1 MTIVCGTTTLA
12 QGANFPITTVIVE
25 TLTKGWGGKLSFQD
39 FWNIAGRAGRT
50 LVDTLGVV
58 AFPAPTS
65 KKQKAF
71 EEFLTKEAEEIVS
84 QLVTLIQNMND
95 FTNVSSLSYLRD
107 NRALSPLLQ
116 FLAHAMRVSGNE
128 NVADDVEELLRS
140 SLVYHQIRKQNRVVA
155 ARLIRICRRYL
166 EQTREHTHILG
177 LADRTG
183 FATPSVLSMLAQK
196 RENEGLK
203 VERNWL
209 PDFLFGE
216 DLQPLTERI
225 EIVADLPEIQL
236 GRDERSIFNARRIAE
251 IVRDWVNGVPLD
263 TLAESYGNPSVDKNK
278 RVAEFSHYLFKL
290 IGRASWGIGA
300 LEVACLG
307 GNETVNRD
315 TIGYIPSM
323 IFFGVRQ
330 QEAILLRMI
339 GVPRMVSSTLA
350 HLWKQKAQHEL
361 DSYESVRSWI
371 TDLSDRDWQAVVPEG
386 SALTPNDMRLIW
398 KNFSG
403 VR

>member
-1 MTIVCGTTTLA
+1 MKGVKKQKQWQLVFETYATAHNPDIFPGRQVIIDRLSSREATTTIHALSRAATHALLHRGSVLILCDGPVDTMTRASTLAEERPEHPASDLLEAVCHYVEAESGENCLLATCLRHGVAYHHAGVSLEARWLVECLIREGIVTLVCGTTTLA

-84 QLVTLIQNMND
+84 QLVTLIQNMSD

-128 NVADDVEELLRS
+128 NVADDVEDLLRS

-166 EQTREHTHILG
+166 E
-177 LADRTG
+177 
-183 FATPSVLSMLAQK
+183 
-196 RENEGLK
+196 
-203 VERNWL
+203 
-209 PDFLFGE
+209 
-216 DLQPLTERI
+216 
-225 EIVADLPEIQL
+225 
-236 GRDERSIFNARRIAE
+236 
-251 IVRDWVNGVPLD
+251 
-263 TLAESYGNPSVDKNK
+263 
-278 RVAEFSHYLFKL
+278 
-290 IGRASWGIGA
+290 
-300 LEVACLG
+300 
-307 GNETVNRD
+307 
-315 TIGYIPSM
+315 
-323 IFFGVRQ
+323 
-330 QEAILLRMI
+330 
-339 GVPRMVSSTLA
+339 
-350 HLWKQKAQHEL
+350 
-361 DSYESVRSWI
+361 
-371 TDLSDRDWQAVVPEG
+371 
-386 SALTPNDMRLIW
+386 RL
-398 KNFSG
+398 
-403 VR
+403 V